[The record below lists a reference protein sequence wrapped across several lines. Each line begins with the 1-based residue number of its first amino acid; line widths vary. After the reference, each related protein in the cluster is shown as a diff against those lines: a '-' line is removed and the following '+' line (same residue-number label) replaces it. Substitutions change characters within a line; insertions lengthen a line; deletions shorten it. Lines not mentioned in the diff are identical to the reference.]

1 MGRLNLKNGSAAQRD
16 GAKAERMVM
25 WYLVFR
31 GYRLLEHN
39 YTVGHKEIDLI
50 MRKRGTIAF
59 VEVKARR
66 KIDGRFPPHLSVDA
80 VKRKNV
86 VSAAKVYVLREKL
99 SGFILR
105 FDVAEVD
112 LSSRRINYIRNAY
125 TEG

>member
-80 VKRKNV
+80 GKRKNI

-99 SGFILR
+99 SGYILR

-112 LSSRRINYIRNAY
+112 LSSRRINYIRNDY

>member
-50 MRKRGTIAF
+50 MRKRGMIAF

>member
-80 VKRKNV
+80 VKRKNI

-99 SGFILR
+99 SGYILR

-112 LSSRRINYIRNAY
+112 LSSRRINYIRNAH

>member
-80 VKRKNV
+80 VKRKNI
-86 VSAAKVYVLREKL
+86 VSAAKVYVLGEKL
-99 SGFILR
+99 SGYILR

>member
-80 VKRKNV
+80 VRRKNI

>member
-66 KIDGRFPPHLSVDA
+66 KMDGRFPPHLSVDA
-80 VKRKNV
+80 VKRKNI
-86 VSAAKVYVLREKL
+86 VSAAKAYVLREKL

-112 LSSRRINYIRNAY
+112 LSSRRINYIRNAH

>member
-80 VKRKNV
+80 VKRKNI

-112 LSSRRINYIRNAY
+112 RSSRRINYIRNAY

>member
-1 MGRLNLKNGSAAQRD
+1 MGRLNLKKGSAAQRD

-25 WYLVFR
+25 RYLILR

-59 VEVKARR
+59 IEVKARR
-66 KIDGRFPPHLSVDA
+66 KSDERFPPSLSVDA
-80 VKRKNV
+80 AKRKNI
-86 VSAAKVYVLREKL
+86 VSAAKVYALREKL

-112 LSSRRINYIRNAY
+112 LSSRRINYISNAY
-125 TEG
+125 TER

>member
-39 YTVGHKEIDLI
+39 YTIGHKEIDLI

-80 VKRKNV
+80 VKRKNI

>member
-39 YTVGHKEIDLI
+39 YTAGHKEIDLI

-66 KIDGRFPPHLSVDA
+66 KMDGRFPPHLSVDA
-80 VKRKNV
+80 VKRKNI

-99 SGFILR
+99 SGYILR

>member
-86 VSAAKVYVLREKL
+86 VSAAKADVLREKL
-99 SGFILR
+99 SGFSLR

>member
-50 MRKRGTIAF
+50 MRKRGMIAF

-80 VKRKNV
+80 VKRKNI
-86 VSAAKVYVLREKL
+86 VSAAKVYVLREKH

>member
-39 YTVGHKEIDLI
+39 YTIGHKEIDLM

-80 VKRKNV
+80 VKRKNI

>member
-25 WYLVFR
+25 WYLVFQ

-80 VKRKNV
+80 VKRKNI

>member
-59 VEVKARR
+59 VEIKARR

-80 VKRKNV
+80 DKRKNI

-99 SGFILR
+99 SGYILR

>member
-39 YTVGHKEIDLI
+39 YTAGHKEIDLI

-80 VKRKNV
+80 VKRKNI

-99 SGFILR
+99 SGYILR

>member
-80 VKRKNV
+80 VKRKNI

-99 SGFILR
+99 SGYILR

>member
-80 VKRKNV
+80 VKRKNI

>member
-25 WYLVFR
+25 WYLVLR

-80 VKRKNV
+80 VKRKNI

>member
-25 WYLVFR
+25 WYLVLR

-39 YTVGHKEIDLI
+39 YTAGHKEIDLI

-80 VKRKNV
+80 VKRKNI

>member
-1 MGRLNLKNGSAAQRD
+1 MGRLHLKTGSAAQRD
-16 GAKAERMVM
+16 GATAERMVM

-80 VKRKNV
+80 VKRKNI

-99 SGFILR
+99 SGYILR

>member
-80 VKRKNV
+80 VKRKNI

-99 SGFILR
+99 SGYILR

-112 LSSRRINYIRNAY
+112 LSSRRINYIRKAY

>member
-25 WYLVFR
+25 WYLVSR

-80 VKRKNV
+80 VKRKNI

-99 SGFILR
+99 SGYILR

>member
-25 WYLVFR
+25 WYLVLR

-80 VKRKNV
+80 VKRKNI

-99 SGFILR
+99 SGYILR

>member
-39 YTVGHKEIDLI
+39 YTAGHKEIDLI

-59 VEVKARR
+59 VEGKARR
-66 KIDGRFPPHLSVDA
+66 
-80 VKRKNV
+80 
-86 VSAAKVYVLREKL
+86 
-99 SGFILR
+99 
-105 FDVAEVD
+105 
-112 LSSRRINYIRNAY
+112 
-125 TEG
+125 

>member
-39 YTVGHKEIDLI
+39 YTGGHKEIDLI

-80 VKRKNV
+80 VKRKNI

-99 SGFILR
+99 SGYILR

>member
-25 WYLVFR
+25 WYLVLR

-66 KIDGRFPPHLSVDA
+66 KMDGRFPPHLSVDA
-80 VKRKNV
+80 VKRKNI

>member
-39 YTVGHKEIDLI
+39 YTAGHKEIDLI

-66 KIDGRFPPHLSVDA
+66 KMDGRFPPHLSVDA

>member
-80 VKRKNV
+80 VKRKNI
-86 VSAAKVYVLREKL
+86 VSAAKVYVLREKI

>member
-1 MGRLNLKNGSAAQRD
+1 MVRLNLKNGSAAQRD

-66 KIDGRFPPHLSVDA
+66 KMDGRFPPHLSVDA
-80 VKRKNV
+80 VKRKNI

>member
-39 YTVGHKEIDLI
+39 YTIGHKEIDLI

-80 VKRKNV
+80 VKRKNI

-99 SGFILR
+99 SGYILR

>member
-25 WYLVFR
+25 WYLVLR

-80 VKRKNV
+80 VKRKNI
-86 VSAAKVYVLREKL
+86 VSAAKVYVLREKH

>member
-39 YTVGHKEIDLI
+39 YTVGRKEIDLI

-80 VKRKNV
+80 VKRKNI

>member
-66 KIDGRFPPHLSVDA
+66 KMDGRFPPHLSVDA
-80 VKRKNV
+80 VKRKNI

-99 SGFILR
+99 SGYILR

>member
-80 VKRKNV
+80 VKRKNIV
-86 VSAAKVYVLREKL
+86 TAAKVYVLREKL
-99 SGFILR
+99 SGYILR

>member
-80 VKRKNV
+80 GKRKNR

>member
-25 WYLVFR
+25 WYLAFR

-80 VKRKNV
+80 VKRKNI

-99 SGFILR
+99 SGYILR

>member
-66 KIDGRFPPHLSVDA
+66 KIDGRFPSHLSVDA
-80 VKRKNV
+80 VKRKNI